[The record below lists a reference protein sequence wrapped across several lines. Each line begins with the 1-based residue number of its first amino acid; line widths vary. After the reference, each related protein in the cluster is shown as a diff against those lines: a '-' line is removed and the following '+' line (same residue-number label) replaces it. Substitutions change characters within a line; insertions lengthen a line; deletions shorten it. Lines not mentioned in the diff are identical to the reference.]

1 MQCTS
6 YFHSLCIARIEA
18 YCKDRSITRATKIR
32 LVSTLIF
39 PIATY
44 ACETWVINAA
54 DQRRIEAFEMWCWR
68 KLLCIPWTARRT
80 NESIRHEIGER
91 DPLFNMVV
99 RHKLQYFGH
108 IARREGE
115 NLEKDIMFGKVKG
128 KRNRGRQRLR
138 WTDGITSR
146 TNLSIYSCYRK
157 AQDRHE
163 WRTFIKEVTNTQS

>member
-1 MQCTS
+1 MRSDDELPWQSPQCMQCTS

-68 KLLCIPWTARRT
+68 KLLCIPWTARWT

-108 IARREGE
+108 TARREGE
-115 NLEKDIMFGKVKG
+115 NLEKDIMLVKL
-128 KRNRGRQRLR
+128 RGRG
-138 WTDGITSR
+138 TEEGKD
-146 TNLSIYSCYRK
+146 
-157 AQDRHE
+157 
-163 WRTFIKEVTNTQS
+163 